1 MAGFLMVA
9 KDDGIGHYHIAY
21 IAEDGFGITSLSD
34 GHSHTIEPA
43 NIQLQ
48 EGIPPTAIPSVVVGV
63 NGHSHELEEYQ
74 TNPPTLDEDWEEL
87 AKDVMLDYSE
97 AKEYELES
105 IERGEES
112 EKMYCGEQW
121 EKEDIDSIPEG
132 RASLVIDRL
141 EEKIDNLSGYQRQNR
156 TEIKYLPTEN
166 GDNAVADVL
175 NIIVKNA
182 LDNCYYQREKTKVFE
197 DQAIVGRGI
206 FHIYEDYERNIEGT
220 IIVERFPWDEVLF
233 FPHEKED
240 LSDCDGVIKTKW
252 FSESKIKEMYPDE
265 FKNISPSSKDYL
277 GVSKTKDEWHTVGN
291 IEEFI
296 DKNAHKYRVIE
307 RIKKVYERPYIIVNP
322 VDGFVY
328 NAQGWNKKDIMSIKS
343 IPGFTVVP
351 RVTYNMRMTVMV
363 GGKVVDDGF
372 IEEMDFDVIPVYAH
386 RRRGKWWGKIEKVK
400 DLQRLIN
407 KTYSQFVDIISKVV
421 NYGYFY
427 DSQTFPN
434 KRAKDRFLKNA
445 SIPGF
450 TQEITDV
457 GRPPLKEEGVR
468 FPTEI
473 VNAIALFNQNMRE
486 ILNINLDMLGFSNSE
501 RSGTAMRQ
509 KIAQQ
514 LLGNDYMFDNLSF
527 AEKILGKIIL
537 SKIKKIY
544 STERIIRIIGKEMNN
559 NPELTIGGQPVTDVN
574 VEAIA
579 RILRDINIS
588 DYDVV
593 VGESSASPSA
603 MMGNFLML
611 MELAGKGVPI
621 PPEAIIT
628 FAPTPNKDKILQ
640 ALEASHAQQQA
651 SEEMKYKTEI
661 AKTLIAKKGGQPDS
675 QQQGGVMV

>member
-1 MAGFLMVA
+1 
-9 KDDGIGHYHIAY
+9 
-21 IAEDGFGITSLSD
+21 
-34 GHSHTIEPA
+34 
-43 NIQLQ
+43 
-48 EGIPPTAIPSVVVGV
+48 
-63 NGHSHELEEYQ
+63 
-74 TNPPTLDEDWEEL
+74 
-87 AKDVMLDYSE
+87 
-97 AKEYELES
+97 
-105 IERGEES
+105 
-112 EKMYCGEQW
+112 
-121 EKEDIDSIPEG
+121 
-132 RASLVIDRL
+132 
-141 EEKIDNLSGYQRQNR
+141 
-156 TEIKYLPTEN
+156 
-166 GDNAVADVL
+166 
-175 NIIVKNA
+175 
-182 LDNCYYQREKTKVFE
+182 
-197 DQAIVGRGI
+197 
-206 FHIYEDYERNIEGT
+206 
-220 IIVERFPWDEVLF
+220 
-233 FPHEKED
+233 
-240 LSDCDGVIKTKW
+240 
-252 FSESKIKEMYPDE
+252 
-265 FKNISPSSKDYL
+265 
-277 GVSKTKDEWHTVGN
+277 
-291 IEEFI
+291 
-296 DKNAHKYRVIE
+296 
-307 RIKKVYERPYIIVNP
+307 
-322 VDGFVY
+322 
-328 NAQGWNKKDIMSIKS
+328 
-343 IPGFTVVP
+343 
-351 RVTYNMRMTVMV
+351 MV